1 MPSFDLETATAALS
15 EADTQLSDSPLDLI
29 ETVIASLDQ
38 DSSAMVT
45 KDESGAH
52 FWKFKYGSV
61 EVFAQLTGVTSD
73 DTLTIWSPILKLPVQ
88 NEAQLMRSLLEMN
101 CGATFEACFG
111 IANQEVV
118 ILASRI
124 LADINPGEVSRLMT
138 VVATL
143 ADEQDE
149 ALQAQYPAA

>member
-1 MPSFDLETATAALS
+1 MSSFDLETVAATLS
-15 EADTQLSDSPLDLI
+15 DADTQLSDSPVDLI

-45 KDESGAH
+45 HDEAGAY
-52 FWKFKYGSV
+52 FWKFKYGTV
-61 EVFAQLTGVTSD
+61 EVFAQLTGVTND
-73 DTLTIWSPILKLPVQ
+73 DTLTVWSPVLKLPVQ
-88 NEAQLMRSLLEMN
+88 NETQLMRSLLEMN

-124 LADINPGEVSRLMT
+124 LADINPGEISRLMT
-138 VVATL
+138 IVATL

-149 ALQAQYPAA
+149 PLQAQYPPA